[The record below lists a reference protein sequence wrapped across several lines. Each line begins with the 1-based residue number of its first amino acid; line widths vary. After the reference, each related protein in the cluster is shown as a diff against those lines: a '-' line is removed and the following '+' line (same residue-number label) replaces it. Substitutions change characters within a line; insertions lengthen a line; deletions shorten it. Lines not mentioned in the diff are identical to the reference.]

1 MKAGSV
7 IATDPQ
13 RMGILSAT
21 NLTKAHGPEVIFAGI
36 TFDLPARGR
45 VAIVGPNG
53 IGKTSLLRILAG
65 EESAT
70 EGGAHLARGARLG
83 YLPQEAR
90 FSGDHT
96 LWEEC
101 ILAVERLREQE
112 AELERL
118 ADEIARSPGD
128 EDLLARYGRLQH
140 AFEHG
145 GGYTYETRIQQVL
158 TGLGFER
165 NDYALPLQ
173 KLSGGQ
179 RTRALLARLL
189 LENPDVLVLDEP
201 TNHLDI
207 HAVEWLESALRDFE
221 GAALI
226 VSHDR
231 YFLDR
236 VAEYT
241 WEMSR
246 AGFEQYR
253 GNYSH
258 YLRQREERWAERQEY
273 IRSEYERM
281 QIEIEY
287 IRKNISG
294 QRTQQ
299 AKGKLSRISREIR
312 AIESF
317 GFLAIRGKKW
327 SEYGF
332 SANPFRVEEAAQRLA
347 ALRPPDSEM
356 RAFHLAMRPKN
367 RSGDQVLRGEKLTI
381 GYPKKPLFTVEQLEL
396 RRLECAALI
405 GPNGSGKTTFLRTIL
420 NQLPALEGEVR
431 QGASLRIG
439 YFAQAHEELKA
450 NLNLIEEVQR
460 VRPGMLEKEAR
471 AYLGRFLFSGD
482 DHYKQVSMLSG
493 GERGRLALAKLAL
506 MDANLLLLDEPSNH
520 LDIPAQEVL
529 QQVLAEFDG
538 TILMVSH
545 DRYLIDALATQI
557 WEIDPLEKK
566 LIVFR
571 GTYSEYRGGESSSD
585 GSGRVAMSAAAEA
598 PEAPTKLPEPSV
610 AKTGL
615 SKNERKRLET
625 QVTGLEARILDLEEK
640 LEALGKKLEQP
651 PSLQEELMQLGED
664 YAYLEIQLRES
675 IEEWERLSKTLA
687 T

>member
-1 MKAGSV
+1 
-7 IATDPQ
+7 
-13 RMGILSAT
+13 MGVLSTT
-21 NLTKAHGPEVIFAGI
+21 NLTKAHGPEVIFSGI
-36 TFDLPARGR
+36 SFDLPARGR

-65 EESAT
+65 EESAN
-70 EGGAHLARGARLG
+70 EGGVHLARGARLG

-90 FSGDHT
+90 FSGNHS

-112 AELERL
+112 KELARL
-118 ADEIARSPGD
+118 ADEIAKNPGD

-145 GGYTYETRIQQVL
+145 GGYFYETRIQQVL
-158 TGLGFER
+158 TGLGFAKA
-165 NDYALPLQ
+165 DYDLPLQ

-189 LENPDVLVLDEP
+189 LENPDVLLLDEP

-207 HAVEWLESALRDFE
+207 AAVEWLESALRDFE

-273 IRSEYERM
+273 IRTEFERM
-281 QIEIEY
+281 QTEIEY

-299 AKGKLSRISREIR
+299 AKGKLSRITREIR
-312 AIESF
+312 AIEAF

-332 SANPFRVEEAAQRLA
+332 SVNPMRVEEAAQRLA
-347 ALRPPDSEM
+347 ALRPPDGEM
-356 RAFHLAMRPKN
+356 RAFHLTMRPKG
-367 RSGDQVLRGEKLTI
+367 RSGDLVLRGENLTI
-381 GYPKKPLFTVEQLEL
+381 GYPSKPLFSVEQLEL

-405 GPNGSGKTTFLRTIL
+405 GPNGAGKTTFLRTIL
-420 NQLPALEGEVR
+420 NQLPAIEGEVS

-439 YFAQAHEELKA
+439 YFAQAHEDLKPS
-450 NLNLIEEVQR
+450 LTLIEEVQR
-460 VRPGMLEKEAR
+460 VRPGMLEKDVR

-482 DHYKQVSMLSG
+482 DHYKQVGVLSG
-493 GERGRLALAKLAL
+493 GERGRLALAKLSL

-557 WEIDPLEKK
+557 WEIDPTEKK

-571 GTYSEYRGGESSSD
+571 GSYSEFRGGDKGADS
-585 GSGRVAMSAAAEA
+585 SGRVAMSASE
-598 PEAPTKLPEPSV
+598 ELPPVV
-610 AKTGL
+610 ARQTVEKETKTGV
-615 SKNERKRLET
+615 SKNERKRLEN
-625 QVTGLEARILDLEEK
+625 QVAGLEARILDLEEK
-640 LEALGKKLEQP
+640 LAVLGKSLEQP
-651 PSLQEELMQLGED
+651 PDDPTKLTQMGED
-664 YAYLEIQLRES
+664 YAYLEVQLQEA
-675 IEEWERLSKTLA
+675 IAEWERLSEALA
-687 T
+687 S